1 MEKITPKIE
10 ITKLPEYIRMQSILR
25 SQSEA
30 YTQYDVSNLKH
41 SYYKA
46 VEGLGALQY
55 LLKHFSEVSPVFAAE
70 LELATKAIESMDK
83 SFLGRIL

>member
-1 MEKITPKIE
+1 MRKITPKVE
-10 ITKLPEYIRMQSILR
+10 IAKLPEYIRMQSILR

-46 VEGLGALQY
+46 VEGLGALQE

-70 LELATKAIESMDK
+70 LELATKAVESMDK